1 MERNFTDD
9 QLEILKNYFFESSY
23 ENRLYRLSNDNSKG
37 SYYGKIN
44 TAEKLYQ
51 DAKSKI
57 AEMAK
62 ISYSFELSSE
72 NFLADKAYKNIA
84 DKLQL
89 GSTLNA
95 ELFKGSWYSVALVG
109 ADIQFESPDNFKML
123 FANKYKI
130 KSDKATLREL
140 LASRQVSF

>member
-1 MERNFTDD
+1 
-9 QLEILKNYFFESSY
+9 
-23 ENRLYRLSNDNSKG
+23 
-37 SYYGKIN
+37 
-44 TAEKLYQ
+44 
-51 DAKSKI
+51 
-57 AEMAK
+57 MAK